1 MNPIIIKK
9 KFGMTTQVQTD
20 PWFPFLFC
28 IRPVTST
35 FEAAPDLLISSA
47 GSANWGRK
55 KRNRTKKSLK

>member
-35 FEAAPDLLISSA
+35 FEAAPDLLSSA